1 MSIVYTMQLLYAF
14 TNVYKNKRST
24 SSIIM
29 NVVLVCVGNLQEYI
43 FTNIAQLLRLGHENI
58 YVLTN
63 AQLLSHFAQYNNE
76 TRVKIINVDTLNDT
90 FRYYEKTGLNKDF
103 RGGFWALASMRF
115 FYIYEF
121 MDQYNIDDVI
131 HLENDVVVY
140 YNCGE
145 LINKLG
151 KQFVYIPF
159 DSLTRNIASIIYI
172 PSASVFK
179 RILDNYDYNLNDM
192 ENFSQIKSKTNV
204 IRNFPIFPSN
214 NSSNTEVQFVSDNFD
229 VFGYV
234 FDAAAIGQY
243 LGGVDPR
250 NCAGDTRG
258 FVNETCV
265 IKYDQFDFIWE
276 NMNGI
281 RKPFVLIN
289 GIKFPVFN
297 LHIHHKNLQDFV

>member
-1 MSIVYTMQLLYAF
+1 
-14 TNVYKNKRST
+14 
-24 SSIIM
+24 M
-29 NVVLVCVGNLQEYI
+29 NIVLVCVGNLQDYI
-43 FTNIAQLLRLGHENI
+43 FTNITQLLRLGHQNI
-58 YVLTN
+58 FVLTN
-63 AQLLSHFAQYNNE
+63 TNLLSHFVGYKSE
-76 TRVKIINVDTLNDT
+76 SRVKIINVDTLNDT

-121 MDQYNIDDVI
+121 MEQYNIDDVI

-140 YNCGE
+140 YNCEEITKKVGR
-145 LINKLG
+145 
-151 KQFVYIPF
+151 QFVYIPF
-159 DSLTRNIASIIYI
+159 DSLNRNVASIMYI
-172 PSASVFK
+172 PSSSVFK

-192 ENFSQIKSKTNV
+192 ENFSRIRSKANV
-204 IRNFPIFPSN
+204 IRNLPIFPSN
-214 NSSNTEVQFVSDNFD
+214 NSPNAEIQFVSENFGK
-229 VFGYV
+229 FGYV

-265 IKYDQFDFIWE
+265 IKYDQFNFIWE
-276 NMNGI
+276 NVNEMK
-281 RKPFVLIN
+281 KPFVLIN
-289 GIKFPVFN
+289 GMKFPVFN

>member
-1 MSIVYTMQLLYAF
+1 MSIVYTTQLLYAF

-29 NVVLVCVGNLQEYI
+29 NVVLVCVGNLQDYI
-43 FTNIAQLLRLGHENI
+43 FTNITQLLRLGHQNI
-58 YVLTN
+58 FVLTN
-63 AQLLSHFAQYNNE
+63 TNLLSHFVGYNSE

-121 MDQYNIDDVI
+121 MEQYNIDDVI

-140 YNCGE
+140 YNCEEITKKVGR
-145 LINKLG
+145 
-151 KQFVYIPF
+151 QFVYIPF
-159 DSLTRNIASIIYI
+159 DSLNRNVASIMYI
-172 PSASVFK
+172 PSSSVFK

-192 ENFSQIKSKTNV
+192 ENFSRIRSKTNV
-204 IRNFPIFPSN
+204 IRNLPIFPSN
-214 NSSNTEVQFVSDNFD
+214 NSPNAEIQFVSENFGK
-229 VFGYV
+229 FGYV

-265 IKYDQFDFIWE
+265 IKYDQFNFIWE
-276 NMNGI
+276 NVNEI
-281 RKPFVLIN
+281 KKPFILIN
-289 GIKFPVFN
+289 GMKFPVFN

>member
-1 MSIVYTMQLLYAF
+1 MSIVYTKSLLYAF

-29 NVVLVCVGNLQEYI
+29 NVVLVCVGNLQDYI
-43 FTNIAQLLRLGHENI
+43 FTNITQLLRLGHQNI
-58 YVLTN
+58 FVLTN
-63 AQLLSHFAQYNNE
+63 TNLLSNFVGYNSE

-121 MDQYNIDDVI
+121 MEQYNIDDVI
-131 HLENDVVVY
+131 HMENDVVVY
-140 YNCGE
+140 YNCEEITKKVGR
-145 LINKLG
+145 
-151 KQFVYIPF
+151 QFVYIPF
-159 DSLTRNIASIIYI
+159 DSLNRNVASIMYI
-172 PSASVFK
+172 PSSSVFK

-192 ENFSQIKSKTNV
+192 ENFSRIRSKANV
-204 IRNFPIFPSN
+204 IRNLPIFPSN
-214 NSSNTEVQFVSDNFD
+214 NSPNAEIQFVSENFGK
-229 VFGYV
+229 FGYV

-265 IKYDQFDFIWE
+265 IKYDQFNFIWE
-276 NMNGI
+276 NVNEMK
-281 RKPFVLIN
+281 KPFILIN
-289 GIKFPVFN
+289 GMKFPVFN

>member
-1 MSIVYTMQLLYAF
+1 
-14 TNVYKNKRST
+14 
-24 SSIIM
+24 M
-29 NVVLVCVGNLQEYI
+29 NIVLVCVGNLQDYI
-43 FTNIAQLLRLGHENI
+43 FTNITQLLRLGHQNI
-58 YVLTN
+58 FVLTN
-63 AQLLSHFAQYNNE
+63 TNLLSHFVGYKSE
-76 TRVKIINVDTLNDT
+76 SRVKIINVDTLNDT

-121 MDQYNIDDVI
+121 MEQYNIDDVI

-140 YNCGE
+140 YNCEEITKKVGR
-145 LINKLG
+145 
-151 KQFVYIPF
+151 QFVYIPF
-159 DSLTRNIASIIYI
+159 DSLNRNVASIMYI
-172 PSASVFK
+172 PSSSVFK

-192 ENFSQIKSKTNV
+192 ENFSRIRSKANI
-204 IRNFPIFPSN
+204 IRNLPIFPSN
-214 NSSNTEVQFVSDNFD
+214 NSPNAEIQFVSENFNK
-229 VFGYV
+229 FGYV

-265 IKYDQFDFIWE
+265 IKYDQFNFIWE
-276 NMNGI
+276 NVNEMK
-281 RKPFVLIN
+281 KPFVLIN
-289 GIKFPVFN
+289 GMKFPVFN

>member
-1 MSIVYTMQLLYAF
+1 MQLLYAF
-14 TNVYKNKRST
+14 TNVYRGKHTNNR
-24 SSIIM
+24 IVM
-29 NVVLVCVGNLQEYI
+29 NIVLVCVGNLQEYI
-43 FTNIAQLLRLGHENI
+43 FINIAQLLRLEHENI
-58 YVLTN
+58 YLLTN
-63 AQLLSHFAQYNNE
+63 TQLLSHFAQYNNE

-90 FRYYEKTGLNKDF
+90 FSYYEKTSLNKDF

-121 MDQYNIDDVI
+121 MYQYNIDDVI
-131 HLENDVVVY
+131 HLENDVLIY
-140 YNCGE
+140 YNCME
-145 LINKLG
+145 IINRLD

-159 DSLTRNIASIIYI
+159 DSLTRNIASIMYI
-172 PSASVFK
+172 PSASIFK

-192 ENFSQIKSKTNV
+192 ENFSHIRSKANV
-204 IRNFPIFPSN
+204 IRNLPIFPSN
-214 NSSNTEVQFVSDNFD
+214 NSPNEEIQFVSENFD

-265 IKYDQFDFIWE
+265 IKYDQINFIWE
-276 NMNGI
+276 NTNGI
-281 RKPFVLIN
+281 RKPFMLIN
-289 GIKFPVFN
+289 DMKFSIFN